1 MNDKRIKVYLV
12 LLEESVQN
20 QLRRVL
26 MDMPEVTIIGVQAD
40 GEKAYQDIW
49 QLKPEIVI
57 CELLMTGMDGFT
69 MLQMLEEMLGDNCPK
84 FILCYGFLPEALQIL
99 KEEAPVLQCITF
111 PVKDFVLVKQLRT
124 AFSYYS
130 KQRTEELKMQ
140 ESGPPLLKEEPE
152 VFHVRAS
159 ENRRR
164 DIIAYELYLLGMPA
178 EYKGYQ
184 YIICALDHLLEQ
196 PQELVM
202 MMIYKQVAEEFQTAP
217 SSVERSIRTVIR
229 KMWTVGNRAQIY
241 KVFATK
247 RINDDTRPDAFHFL
261 SRLLLWLRRE
271 YIL

>member
-1 MNDKRIKVYLV
+1 MNDRRIKVYLV
-12 LLEESVQN
+12 LSDETVQS
-20 QLRRVL
+20 QLRKVL
-26 MDMPEVTIIGVQAD
+26 SDMLEIQIIGAQAD
-40 GEKAYQDIW
+40 GEKAYREIW
-49 QLKPEIVI
+49 QMKPEIVI
-57 CELLMTGMDGFT
+57 CELLLTGMDGFT
-69 MLQMLEEMLGDNCPK
+69 MLQMLKEMLGDSCPK

-99 KEEAPVLQCITF
+99 KEDTTLLQCLTF
-111 PVKDFVLVKQLRT
+111 PVKDLVLAKQLRT

-130 KQRTEELKMQ
+130 KQRTVEL
-140 ESGPPLLKEEPE
+140 EVWEPEPPLLREEPE
-152 VFHVRAS
+152 AFHVHAS
-159 ENRRR
+159 KNRRR

-184 YIICALDHLLEQ
+184 YIICALDDLLEQ

-202 MMIYKQVAEEFQTAP
+202 MKIYKKVAEEFQTAP
-217 SSVERSIRTVIR
+217 SSVERSIRTAIR
-229 KMWTVGNRAQIY
+229 KMWTVGNRTQIY

>member
-12 LLEESVQN
+12 ISEESVQN

-26 MDMPEVTIIGVQAD
+26 LDMPEVMIIGVQAD
-40 GEKAYQDIW
+40 GEKAYQEIW
-49 QLKPEIVI
+49 QLKPEIII

-69 MLQMLEEMLGDNCPK
+69 MLQMLEEMLGDSCPR
-84 FILCYGFLPEALQIL
+84 FILCYGFLPEALQVL
-99 KEEAPVLQCITF
+99 KDEAPVLQCLTF
-111 PVKDFVLVKQLRT
+111 PVKDFVLARQLRT

-130 KQRTEELKMQ
+130 KQHTEELEAQ
-140 ESGPPLLKEEPE
+140 EPEPLMLKEEPE
-152 VFHVRAS
+152 VFHVHAS
-159 ENRRR
+159 KNRRR

-184 YIICALDHLLEQ
+184 YIICALDNLLEQ
-196 PQELVM
+196 QQELVM
-202 MMIYKQVAEEFQTAP
+202 MTIYKKVAEEFQTAP

-229 KMWTVGNRAQIY
+229 KMWTVGNRTQIY
-241 KVFATK
+241 KVFAIK